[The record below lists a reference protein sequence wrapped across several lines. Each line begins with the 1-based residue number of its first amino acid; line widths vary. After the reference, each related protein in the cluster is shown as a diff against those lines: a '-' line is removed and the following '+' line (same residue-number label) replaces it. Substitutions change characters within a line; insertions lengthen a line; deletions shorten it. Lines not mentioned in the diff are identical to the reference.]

1 MLNILRIIM
10 DKVDSMGKQMGNK
23 TERRK
28 FKERTKK
35 KHQKSRTLWQ
45 KRECL

>member
-1 MLNILRIIM
+1 M

-23 TERRK
+23 TERSK

-35 KHQKSRTLWQ
+35 KRQKSGTLLQ
-45 KRECL
+45 KQECL